1 MHEVG
6 SDGAAGA
13 IPSGEIY
20 AINADRPAC
29 SAAWRA

>member
-1 MHEVG
+1 MHEG
-6 SDGAAGA
+6 EPDGAAGA

-20 AINADRPAC
+20 AINADRPAS